1 MHHRPLKQHPSECA
15 ATPRGASHCGMRPS
29 VPRALAKTMSRKSPN
44 GRYAD
49 VTPVP
54 RNRTIG
60 STIYFSL
67 AAVLSLLPVI
77 SAAQNGDTRSHF
89 RATRELEK
97 ILAEKENGLNIDLD
111 KITVLLEQSRQDH
124 RSFESPGD
132 EDGITSWMDFSR
144 TVARRFPKTT
154 RELIYKEI
162 KGAYIFVSALGD
174 AGGDPNVKFLV
185 KYLDE
190 RLAHLRDLKE
200 RGVGEDPDSR
210 LHCAAVRAL
219 GRTKSEKAWPVLHRA
234 LRSDFSHV
242 SCSAMSELAEAGD
255 ERVIS
260 LIRYWLIAGD
270 SDKKGVAVRAVVSLS
285 SEKLKPKLSK
295 ELHEP
300 LMFMLSEIRKKQ
312 DPIIRALASTGDE
325 RVLPILHEAA
335 QDESDY
341 LRELSE
347 LMDSPDPWRGRY
359 GPCNYKQREAL
370 QAIDKLSS
378 QKSLAVLDRL
388 AVAAKDKAI
397 QKEAKRIAGDI
408 RRRCGLK
415 K

>member
-1 MHHRPLKQHPSECA
+1 MRHSPPQHI
-15 ATPRGASHCGMRPS
+15 ATSRDASHCAMRAA
-29 VPRALAKTMSRKSPN
+29 VPRALAETVSRKSPN
-44 GRYAD
+44 GRYSD
-49 VTPVP
+49 VAPVP

-60 STIYFSL
+60 SIIYFSL
-67 AAVLSLLPVI
+67 AAAFSLLPVI
-77 SAAQNGDTRSHF
+77 SAAQDGDTRSLF
-89 RATRELEK
+89 RATRELERT
-97 ILAEKENGLNIDLD
+97 LAEKEKGLNIDLD
-111 KITVLLEQSRQDH
+111 KIIVLLEQSRQDH
-124 RSFESPGD
+124 RRFESPGD
-132 EDGITSWMDFSR
+132 EYGITSWRDFSR
-144 TVARRFPKTT
+144 TVARRFPNTT
-154 RELIYKEI
+154 RELIYKGMKYSDDFI
-162 KGAYIFVSALGD
+162 YALGD
-174 AGGDPNVKFLV
+174 SGGDPNVEFLV

-210 LHCAAVRAL
+210 LHYAAVRAL

-260 LIRYWLIAGD
+260 VIRYWLIAGD